1 MVIRLADLDN
11 MDKEEKK
18 TSGLVRL
25 KDLNQME
32 SQQRQQQFSPTRQ
45 DIFNSA
51 GSSTP
56 SLKLN
61 PVTVNNTI
69 QNRIQPA
76 PPPVPTR
83 TLQEDVQPFRMQ
95 QPDLV
100 KDYTSVST
108 PNQQRE
114 QWVEDRLEQDA
125 RGAASNPILRT
136 INTALEP
143 ISRGVYNVTSH
154 LAPLQQGAGSALGIK
169 ADTAP
174 YEPTLGNKAMEIG
187 GMIGGALTNPTNLS
201 QGVASLGIRGA
212 LTRPTNLNQGLVSLP
227 SKTSNIGKAYD
238 SIGTGLYN
246 LGSKVP
252 VNNKIARTAIEG
264 ATAGAAQGAL
274 ISGVRGE
281 TDAKEL
287 AANIGLGAV
296 LGGAGDAA
304 LTGIGQGIRS
314 LRNARTT
321 QPNLI
326 PQAQSTLPQSIQR
339 PQTAAIKEAPKLNE
353 PWFEKLF
360 GRQGVGIAA
369 GRGQTKRLIDTQIT
383 RNAKEQA
390 PIIERFKDAASIAN
404 QDYVDK

>member
-18 TSGLVRL
+18 TDLVRL

-32 SQQRQQQFSPTRQ
+32 SQQRQQQFSPSRQ

-51 GSSTP
+51 ESSTP

-69 QNRIQPA
+69 QNSIQPA
-76 PPPVPTR
+76 PAPTGN
-83 TLQEDVQPFRMQ
+83 LKQDIQPLRMQ

-287 AANIGLGAV
+287 AAN
-296 LGGAGDAA
+296 
-304 LTGIGQGIRS
+304 
-314 LRNARTT
+314 
-321 QPNLI
+321 
-326 PQAQSTLPQSIQR
+326 
-339 PQTAAIKEAPKLNE
+339 
-353 PWFEKLF
+353 
-360 GRQGVGIAA
+360 
-369 GRGQTKRLIDTQIT
+369 
-383 RNAKEQA
+383 
-390 PIIERFKDAASIAN
+390 
-404 QDYVDK
+404 